1 MSTPQRLPIVNGDD
15 GAWGDILR
23 QYVMKEHY
31 DDGTDNAV
39 NGGHQKITV
48 RGGTAS
54 AGTAP
59 IKLTSGTLMTT
70 PEVGAIEFAGDNLY
84 VTQTSS
90 ATRKK
95 VALYDDASGA
105 TGDIYYRNST
115 GYFTRLPVGST
126 NDTLSVSS
134 GIPAWSSGVTVKDAN
149 FILQDDGDTTKQLQF
164 QLSGITTGTTRTLT
178 IPDASTTLLGTNIAT
193 AKGDLLVASAAN
205 TVTRLGVGADTY
217 VLTAD
222 SSQATGV
229 KWAAAS
235 GGGGGGGFTNLD
247 GGNASST
254 YSSASVIDGGT
265 S

>member
-1 MSTPQRLPIVNGDD
+1 MSTPQRLPVVNGDD

-23 QYVMKEHY
+23 QYLMKEHY
-31 DDGTDNAV
+31 DDGTDNVV
-39 NGGHQKITV
+39 NGGHQKITI

-59 IKLTSGTLMTT
+59 IKLTSGTLMTA
-70 PEVGAIEFAGDNLY
+70 PEVGAVEFAGDNLY

-90 ATRKK
+90 TTRKK

-105 TGDIYYRNST
+105 TGDTYYRNST
-115 GYFTRLPVGST
+115 GYFTRLPIGNA
-126 NDTLSVSS
+126 NDTLSVAG
-134 GIPAWSSGVTVKDAN
+134 GIPAWSSTVTVKDAN
-149 FILQDDGDTTKQLQF
+149 FTLQDDSDTTKQLQF

-178 IPDASTTLLGTNIAT
+178 VPDASTTLLGTNTAT
-193 AKGDLLVASAAN
+193 AKGDLYVASAASV
-205 TVTRLGVGADTY
+205 VTRLGVGADTY

-222 SSQATGV
+222 STQATGV
-229 KWAAAS
+229 KWAAS
-235 GGGGGGGFTNLD
+235 SGGGGGGFTNLD